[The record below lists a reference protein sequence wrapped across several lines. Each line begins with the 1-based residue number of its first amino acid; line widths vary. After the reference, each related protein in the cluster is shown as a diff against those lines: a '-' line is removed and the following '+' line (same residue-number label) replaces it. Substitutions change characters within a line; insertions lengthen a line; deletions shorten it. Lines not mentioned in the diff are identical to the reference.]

1 MKKLLK
7 MMNLTLQEWNWVLY
21 DIGNSAFI
29 LLVTAIVPIYFGS
42 LTAAGGLTEEQRFA
56 YWGYGLSI
64 ATIVVAFIGP
74 ICGTL
79 ADHRG
84 FKKPLFMGCMLP
96 GVLGCVAL
104 GAAWSWLSFLVIFV
118 VAKIGFSSSLVFYD
132 AMLPE
137 ITTCPALFLY
147 GMPPRRILSK
157 VEVKA
162 LSPRAI
168 ALATAAAVQ
177 LSMLQLKVDQVTAAA
192 IKSMRPLLSLFSR
205 VTLAILCKSIY
216 IPPYL

>member
-1 MKKLLK
+1 MDIFGV
-7 MMNLTLQEWNWVLY
+7 LTMV
-21 DIGNSAFI
+21 
-29 LLVTAIVPIYFGS
+29 
-42 LTAAGGLTEEQRFA
+42 GGL
-56 YWGYGLSI
+56 
-64 ATIVVAFIGP
+64 
-74 ICGTL
+74 
-79 ADHRG
+79 
-84 FKKPLFMGCMLP
+84 
-96 GVLGCVAL
+96 
-104 GAAWSWLSFLVIFV
+104 
-118 VAKIGFSSSLVFYD
+118 
-132 AMLPE
+132 
-137 ITTCPALFLY
+137 ALFLY